1 MEGQHTS
8 ACPIPKPGSSP
19 TSHTASHTRSPCQAT
34 ATKTAADTLPE
45 GVKRQGAPRELR
57 PQSSPSLRL
66 LSGLEGCGT
75 FSPGSQEPRCLPRG
89 HRAHEGST
97 RRAQQTPQER
107 PPLPPLRYL
116 VI

>member
-8 ACPIPKPGSSP
+8 ACPIPKPVSSP
-19 TSHTASHTRSPCQAT
+19 TPHTASQTRSPGQAT
-34 ATKTAADTLPE
+34 ATKTTADTLPE

-57 PQSSPSLRL
+57 PHSSPSLRL

-75 FSPGSQEPRCLPRG
+75 FSPGSQELRCLPRG
-89 HRAHEGST
+89 HRAREGST
-97 RRAQQTPQER
+97 QRAQQTPQEQ